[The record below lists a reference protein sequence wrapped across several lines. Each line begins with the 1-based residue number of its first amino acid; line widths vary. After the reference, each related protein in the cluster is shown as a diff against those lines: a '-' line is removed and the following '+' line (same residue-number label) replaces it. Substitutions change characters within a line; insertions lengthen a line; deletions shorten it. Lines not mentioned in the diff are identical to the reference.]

1 MTHKDATRLSRRAFV
16 AGLPLA
22 LGACVQTGNPG
33 IAPEPPRRRIAPAYL
48 AMYAAIND
56 EPHPVPAID
65 LTKVDDRYFR
75 QIVAFAGPEQPGSIV
90 VDPQRRFLYLVQE
103 NGEALRYGCGVG
115 RAGFDYQGEATVAR
129 KAAWPRWT
137 PTPNMIRLDPERNLP
152 YRNGMEGGPTNPLG
166 ARALYLYRNGRDTLY
181 RIHGTHQPW
190 SIGRSVSS
198 GCVRMFNHD
207 IIDLH
212 RRVPTGTRVMV
223 LPHGSADRTAGGSG
237 PVA

>member
-1 MTHKDATRLSRRAFV
+1 MKPVSTISRRLFL
-16 AGLPLA
+16 AGMPLT
-22 LGACVQTGNPG
+22 LGACVTGGPQTLATGPV
-33 IAPEPPRRRIAPAYL
+33 RRPIDRAYIT
-48 AMYAAIND
+48 MYSAIDD

-65 LTKVDDRYFR
+65 LTDVDPRYFR
-75 QIVAFAGPEQPGSIV
+75 QIVGFSGPERPGSIV

-115 RAGFDYQGEATVAR
+115 RAGFDYQGAATIQR
-129 KAAWPRWT
+129 KGSWPRWT

-152 YRNGMEGGPTNPLG
+152 YAGGMEGGPQNPLG
-166 ARALYLYRNGRDTLY
+166 ARALYLYRDGRDTLY

-198 GCVRMFNHD
+198 GCVRLFNHD

-212 RRVPTGTRVMV
+212 RRVPTGTSVMV
-223 LPHGSADRTAGGSG
+223 LPMGSADRTAGGSG
-237 PVA
+237 EPIA